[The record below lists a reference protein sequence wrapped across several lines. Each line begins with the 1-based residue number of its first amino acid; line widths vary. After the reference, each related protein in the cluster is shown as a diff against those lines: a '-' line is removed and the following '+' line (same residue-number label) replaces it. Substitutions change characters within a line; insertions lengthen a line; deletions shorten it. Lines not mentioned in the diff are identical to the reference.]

1 MPSGCL
7 FMRLFLPAAASAA
20 LAGCVGTTALSQLDQ
35 ARALGGPFSQALFKN
50 YALLARSF
58 GTVGAPSSG
67 TPFDAE
73 GSIQI
78 GSMSASVADIA
89 NGYAQK
95 ALDTAQG
102 QEILPEPATPGISGA
117 DAARFELLRD
127 LDQGRNKTP
136 ERAARAQADFDCW
149 MMNARS
155 DELTRASQQCRRS
168 FSQSIAALE
177 RDLAAA
183 SAPPPPPAGTAPPS
197 AAGTSPPPADSET
210 SPAGP
215 QSPAVPAPETAPVEP
230 PPPASETTPPS
241 STPPPA
247 QAGQ

>member
-1 MPSGCL
+1 MRRGWSAI
-7 FMRLFLPAAASAA
+7 RLFLPAAIAAA

-102 QEILPEPATPGISGA
+102 AEILPEPASPGISGA

-155 DELTRASQQCRRS
+155 DELVRAARQCRRS
-168 FSQSIAALE
+168 FSQSIAQLE
-177 RDLAAA
+177 RALAAA
-183 SAPPPPPAGTAPPS
+183 SAPPPPAGTAPPP
-197 AAGTSPPPADSET
+197 AAGAPPAPGSATSPTQP
-210 SPAGP
+210 GP
-215 QSPAVPAPETAPVEP
+215 ES
-230 PPPASETTPPS
+230 
-241 STPPPA
+241 PPA
-247 QAGQ
+247 QAPENTPVQPPPAAPPAQ